1 MTVEELLAK
10 KISDEIDVE
19 ILTKLFKGIGMY
31 EKEIEEYANNFR
43 KNSEDALEREIL
55 GGKNKIHG
63 AKE

>member
-31 EKEIEEYANNFR
+31 EKKIEEYANNFR

>member
-10 KISDEIDVE
+10 KMSDEIDVE
-19 ILTKLFKGIGMY
+19 ILTMLLKGAGMY
-31 EKEIEEYANNFR
+31 EKEIEKYTNNFR

-63 AKE
+63 TKE

>member
-10 KISDEIDVE
+10 KLSDEIDVE
-19 ILTKLFKGIGMY
+19 ILTMLFKGAGMY
-31 EKEIEEYANNFR
+31 EKEIEKYTNNFR
-43 KNSEDALEREIL
+43 KNSEDALERELL